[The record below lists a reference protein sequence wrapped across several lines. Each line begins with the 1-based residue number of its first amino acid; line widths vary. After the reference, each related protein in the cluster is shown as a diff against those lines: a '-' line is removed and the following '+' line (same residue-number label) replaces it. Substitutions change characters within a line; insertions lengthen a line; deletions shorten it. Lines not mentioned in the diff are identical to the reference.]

1 MLADFRCTIKKSIKW
16 HLVQASTSCLNFF
29 QIPKYAQ
36 FWGKKSTLCGRIL
49 CYLLKRWQLSRI
61 KISLHAG
68 RDNPLCIIRGLTKKF
83 GKPRKRVGFY
93 YTLQTT
99 ETHGFVYKIG
109 RLPFDSQMK
118 LDEIS
123 LCKILQAT
131 AAPRLYL
138 YFQTAQKCTQQSRLE
153 LKNWRPFDNFYGF
166 PKDAFV
172 TLIF

>member
-1 MLADFRCTIKKSIKW
+1 
-16 HLVQASTSCLNFF
+16 
-29 QIPKYAQ
+29 
-36 FWGKKSTLCGRIL
+36 
-49 CYLLKRWQLSRI
+49 
-61 KISLHAG
+61 
-68 RDNPLCIIRGLTKKF
+68 
-83 GKPRKRVGFY
+83 
-93 YTLQTT
+93 
-99 ETHGFVYKIG
+99 
-109 RLPFDSQMK
+109 MK

-172 TLIF
+172 TLIFWITMEAKREVVSGEVVEDHGDEVGQEHSCMKQAETHIWDR